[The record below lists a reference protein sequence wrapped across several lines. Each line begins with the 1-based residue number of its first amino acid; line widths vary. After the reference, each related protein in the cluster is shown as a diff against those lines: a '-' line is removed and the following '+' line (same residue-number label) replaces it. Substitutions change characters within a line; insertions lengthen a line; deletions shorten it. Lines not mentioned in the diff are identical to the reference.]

1 MFIFITQTHLASR
14 NRLLRIITASQVDCL
29 SCIWMLENFL
39 WIIWT
44 ILSISFGVIGLVRLC
59 SLNKF
64 ITWVVNSLHACKKEI
79 IKNRL
84 FLLQSRWNESSF
96 LDIQREER
104 SSRLNA
110 CPDIESRWKTSLT
123 FRGKNETARRKR
135 RKGLEEA
142 GWESGEREEKGRRS
156 RKKRDERRVRIMH
169 YSWWLLDLREKG
181 LCSISV
187 FETSTLPSE
196 GSEERTQAS
205 VR

>member
-1 MFIFITQTHLASR
+1 MFIFIMQTRLASR

-64 ITWVVNSLHACKKEI
+64 ITWVVNSLHACKKKKINKQRIVFSCFKVYGMKVFFGYTKE
-79 IKNRL
+79 RRVVL
-84 FLLQSRWNESSF
+84 MLVPLSRVG
-96 LDIQREER
+96 R
-104 SSRLNA
+104 
-110 CPDIESRWKTSLT
+110 SLT
-123 FRGKNETARRKR
+123 FRGKNETAKRKR

-142 GWESGEREEKGRRS
+142 EWEPGEREEKGRRS
-156 RKKRDERRVRIMH
+156 KKKRDERRVRIMH

-196 GSEERTQAS
+196 RSEERTQAS
-205 VR
+205 VQ

>member
-1 MFIFITQTHLASR
+1 MQTRLASR

-64 ITWVVNSLHACKKEI
+64 ITWVVNSLHACKKK

-84 FLLQSRWNESSF
+84 FLFQSLWNGSLF
-96 LDIQREER
+96 WIYER
-104 SSRLNA
+104 KKGRCVLMLVPS
-110 CPDIESRWKTSLT
+110 IESWKIADVS
-123 FRGKNETARRKR
+123 RQERDREGQNAEKIWKKQGGK
-135 RKGLEEA
+135 
-142 GWESGEREEKGRRS
+142 REEKGWRS
-156 RKKRDERRVRIMH
+156 RKKRDERRVRIMD

-196 GSEERTQAS
+196 GSEERTQTS
-205 VR
+205 VQ